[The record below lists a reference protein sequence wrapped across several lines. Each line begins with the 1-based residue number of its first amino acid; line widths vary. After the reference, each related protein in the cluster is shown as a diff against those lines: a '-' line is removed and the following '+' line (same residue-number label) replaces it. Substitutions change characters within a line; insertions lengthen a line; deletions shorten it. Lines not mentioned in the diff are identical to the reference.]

1 MDNKTAPMNQ
11 RLWTPWFTF
20 GVAIIAVGAAIMM
33 YRFYAGLGAV
43 TNLNDGYP
51 WGIWIAFD
59 VVTGVALAAG
69 GFTIAALV
77 YIFNRWEYSPLIRPA
92 LLTALL
98 GYAIAAIAIVVDVG
112 RWWQIYNPLLP
123 QYWQYNS
130 PLFVV
135 AIHVKIYLIVMT
147 VEIIPIVSE
156 KYKDSHKQ
164 FLRSLANKLGPFVN
178 KYMLFFIIL
187 GVVISMYHQSYLG
200 LVMVFAVD
208 RIHSLWWSPWLPLMF
223 LLTAISVGFA
233 VVTVESYLS
242 ARSFRRRLEKD
253 MLARLAGI
261 IPYVLGVYLLLR
273 LFDLIYYGKLPL
285 LFADWWGLVYIFEM
299 AIFILIPIY
308 MLSKKSVRYDIGKL
322 LTVSILMIAGIIL
335 NRLNTYLFTYQ
346 PRPGRTYFP
355 TLEEILVTAALIALL
370 FVGYK
375 VLANIF
381 PVLSVSTKEN

>member
-1 MDNKTAPMNQ
+1 MDIKAAPMNQ

-20 GVAIIAVGAAIMM
+20 GVVIIAVGAAIMV
-33 YRFYAGLGAV
+33 YRFFTGLGAV
-43 TNLNDGYP
+43 TNLNDGFP

-69 GFTIAALV
+69 GFSVAALV
-77 YIFNRWEYSPLIRPA
+77 YIFNRWEYSSLIRPA

-112 RWWQIYNPLLP
+112 RWWQIYNPVLP

-135 AIHVKIYLIVMT
+135 AIHVKIYLIVMII
-147 VEIIPIVSE
+147 EIIPVVSE
-156 KYKDSHKQ
+156 KYKDSQKR
-164 FLRSLANKLGPFVN
+164 FIRSLANTLGPLVN
-178 KYMLFFIIL
+178 KYLLFFIIL
-187 GVVISMYHQSYLG
+187 GVVISMLHQSYLG

-208 RIHSLWWSPWLPLMF
+208 RIHSLWWSPWMPLMF
-223 LLTAISVGFA
+223 MISAIGVGFA
-233 VVTVESYLS
+233 VVTIESYLS
-242 ARSFRRRLEKD
+242 ARSFKRELEKD
-253 MLARLAGI
+253 LLARLAGI
-261 IPYVLGVYLLLR
+261 IPYVLGIYFMVKLIDLVY
-273 LFDLIYYGKLPL
+273 YWKVPL
-285 LFADWWGLVYIFEM
+285 LFADWWGLMYIIEM
-299 AIFILIPIY
+299 TILVFIPIY
-308 MLSKKSVRYDIGKL
+308 MLRKKSVRYDINKL

-355 TLEEILVTAALIALL
+355 TLEEIIVTAALISLL

-381 PVLSVSTKEN
+381 PVMSVSTEEK